1 MIKVTVLYPN
11 EDGKKFD
18 HGYWT
23 TTHLNL
29 VQSLLGPMGLVNG
42 EMEKGVSG
50 SDPSAPAPFVAVA
63 HLYFNTTEEVHES
76 FKTHGGAIMGD
87 ISNYTD
93 IKPTFQISETLL

>member
-11 EDGKKFD
+11 EEGKKFD

-50 SDPSAPAPFVAVA
+50 TDPNSPPPYIAVA
-63 HLYFNTTEEVHES
+63 HLYFDKVEDVHAAFTEHA
-76 FKTHGGAIMGD
+76 GAIIGD

-93 IKPTFQISETLL
+93 IKPQFQISETLL

>member
-1 MIKVTVLYPN
+1 MIKVSVFYPN
-11 EDGKKFD
+11 EEGKKFN

-50 SDPSAPAPFVAVA
+50 TDPNDPPQFIAVA
-63 HLYFNTTEEVHES
+63 HLYFNTVDEVHAA
-76 FKTHGGAIMGD
+76 FMAHARVIIGD
-87 ISNYTD
+87 ISNYTE
-93 IKPTFQISETLL
+93 IKPQFQISETLL

>member
-11 EDGKKFD
+11 EEGKKFD

-42 EMEKGVSG
+42 EMEKGISG
-50 SDPSAPAPFVAVA
+50 TDPNAPAPFVAIA
-63 HLYFNTTEEVHES
+63 HLYFNTVEELHEAFIANAS
-76 FKTHGGAIMGD
+76 VIMAD
-87 ISNYTD
+87 IPNYTE
-93 IKPTFQISETLL
+93 IKPQFQISETLL

>member
-11 EDGKKFD
+11 EEGKKFD

-42 EMEKGVSG
+42 EMEKGISG
-50 SDPSAPAPFVAVA
+50 TDPNAPAPFVAIA
-63 HLYFNTTEEVHES
+63 HLYFNTVEELHAAFIANAS
-76 FKTHGGAIMGD
+76 AIMAD
-87 ISNYTD
+87 IPNYTE
-93 IKPTFQISETLL
+93 IKPQFQISETLL

>member
-1 MIKVTVLYPN
+1 MLKVTVLYPN
-11 EDGKKFD
+11 EEGKKFD

-50 SDPSAPAPFVAVA
+50 TDPNAPAPFVAEA
-63 HLYFNTTEEVHES
+63 HLYFNTVEEVHAA
-76 FKTHGGAIMGD
+76 FTNHAGAIMGD
-87 ISNYTD
+87 IPNYTD
-93 IKPTFQISETLL
+93 IKPMFQISETLL

>member
-1 MIKVTVLYPN
+1 MIKVSVFYPN
-11 EDGKKFD
+11 EEGKKFN

-50 SDPSAPAPFVAVA
+50 TDPNDPPQFIAVA
-63 HLYFNTTEEVHES
+63 HLYFNTVDEVHAA
-76 FKTHGGAIMGD
+76 FMAHAGAIIGD
-87 ISNYTD
+87 ISNYTE
-93 IKPTFQISETLL
+93 IKPQFQISETLL

>member
-1 MIKVTVLYPN
+1 MIKVSVLYPN
-11 EDGKKFD
+11 EEGKKFD

-50 SDPSAPAPFVAVA
+50 TDPNAPAPFVAVG
-63 HLYFNTTEEVHES
+63 HLYFNTVEEVHAACT
-76 FKTHGGAIMGD
+76 THAGAIMGD
-87 ISNYTD
+87 LPNYTD

>member
-11 EDGKKFD
+11 EEGKKFD

-42 EMEKGVSG
+42 EMEKASQVPTPTRPRRSWL
-50 SDPSAPAPFVAVA
+50 S
-63 HLYFNTTEEVHES
+63 HIY
-76 FKTHGGAIMGD
+76 
-87 ISNYTD
+87 IS
-93 IKPTFQISETLL
+93 TLLKNSTRPSLPMLAQ

>member
-1 MIKVTVLYPN
+1 MLKVTVLYPN
-11 EDGKKFD
+11 EEGKKFD

-50 SDPSAPAPFVAVA
+50 TDPNAPAPFVAVA
-63 HLYFNTTEEVHES
+63 HLYFNTVEEVHAA
-76 FKTHGGAIMGD
+76 FTNHARAIMGD
-87 ISNYTD
+87 IPNYTD
-93 IKPTFQISETLL
+93 ITPMFQLTETLL